1 MSDQA
6 LLNSLRTRV
15 HDEVARVVP
24 AGPVALLD
32 YPDYGNPGDS
42 AIWLGAL
49 HCLET
54 LGFAAP
60 VYTSDQRTFS
70 EEMLRQAMP
79 SGTILLTGGG
89 NLGDLWP
96 RHQAFRE
103 RVISAFPEHT
113 IVQLPQSIHFG
124 DPAALAAA
132 RRTFSAHSK
141 LTLLVRDARS
151 LDVARNALGCRAVLC
166 PDIAFAWSPDP
177 DRGSAPTRNIL
188 RLLRTDHEA
197 ASHEA
202 PPSSSVDWVT
212 DVTTMPARVAQ
223 RVAAQLGMI
232 VNGETPSVGAR
243 SLRSVLSKLYPRV
256 AAHRVSS
263 ASRLL
268 RSARVVIT
276 DRLHG
281 HILALMLGVPH
292 VVIGDRNGKLR
303 GFHDTWTSTRPT
315 WRWAESR
322 DDAERLALTLTTG

>member
-1 MSDQA
+1 VSDDA
-6 LLNSLRTRV
+6 LLSSLRTRV
-15 HDEVARVVP
+15 RDEVSRVVP

-49 HCLET
+49 HCLES
-54 LGFAAP
+54 LGFAPP
-60 VYTSDQRTFS
+60 VYTSDQRTFD
-70 EEMLRQAMP
+70 ERMLRRALP

-132 RRTFSAHSK
+132 RSTFSAHK
-141 LTLLVRDARS
+141 HLTLLVRDARS
-151 LDVARNALGCRAVLC
+151 VDIATSALGCRAVLC
-166 PDIAFAWSPDP
+166 PDIAFAWQPVP
-177 DRGSAPTRNIL
+177 NGGTAPTRDIL

-197 ASHEA
+197 ASDKA
-202 PPSSSVDWVT
+202 RPASSVDWVD
-212 DVTTMPARVAQ
+212 DVSTMPARVAH
-223 RVAAQLGMI
+223 RLSAQLATM
-232 VNGETPSVGAR
+232 VNRDEPSMGGR
-243 SLRSVLSKLYPRV
+243 SLRAVLSKLYPRV
-256 AAHRVSS
+256 AEHRVSE

-281 HILALMLGVPH
+281 HILSLMLGVPH
-292 VVIGDRNGKLR
+292 VVIGDRHGKLR
-303 GFHDTWTSTRPT
+303 GFHDTWTSTAAHMG
-315 WRWAESR
+315 WAETR
-322 DDAERLALTLTTG
+322 DDAERLARELSS

>member
-1 MSDQA
+1 MSDDA
-6 LLNSLRTRV
+6 LLSSLRRRLR
-15 HDEVARVVP
+15 DEVSRVVP

-49 HCLET
+49 QCLES
-54 LGFAAP
+54 LGFGPP
-60 VYTSDQRTFS
+60 VYTSDQRTFD
-70 EEMLRQAMP
+70 ERMLRRALP

-103 RVISAFPEHT
+103 RVINAFPEHT

-132 RRTFSAHSK
+132 RGTFSAHK
-141 LTLLVRDARS
+141 NLTLLVRDARS
-151 LDVARNALGCRAVLC
+151 LDVATNGLGCRAVLC
-166 PDIAFAWSPDP
+166 PDIAFAWSPDA
-177 DRGSAPTRNIL
+177 DRVTVPTIDVL

-197 ASHEA
+197 ASAEA
-202 PPSSSVDWVT
+202 RPASSVDWVD
-212 DVTTMPARVAQ
+212 DVSTVSARVAQ
-223 RVAAQLGMI
+223 RLSAQLAMV
-232 VNGETPSVGAR
+232 VNRDAPSVGGR
-243 SLRSVLSKLYPRV
+243 SLRAVLSKMYPRV
-256 AAHRVSS
+256 AERRVDE
-263 ASRLL
+263 ASQLL

-281 HILALMLGVPH
+281 HILSVLLGVPH

-303 GFHDTWTSTRPT
+303 GFHDTWTSTAAHM
-315 WRWAESR
+315 RWAESR
-322 DDAERLALTLTTG
+322 DDAERLAKDLLP